1 MFNKLMNG
9 FNKAYDKLERGCEM
23 QSAKLQRDYR
33 DVCSQIRFLQ
43 GNTDTPEKEE
53 KLRMLER
60 KKAYLEE
67 QIEKF
72 QSQGF

>member
-1 MFNKLMNG
+1 MSDSFMK
-9 FNKAYDKLERGCEM
+9 KLENKMRSAYEM
-23 QSAKLQRDYR
+23 QYAKLQRDYR